1 LSNNVSRVFSF
12 FVCAGLALAQP
23 APGTITGTI
32 YDGQTGRPI
41 VGVQVAVD
49 GQMDPRYVTD
59 SDGRYTIAV
68 APGPHSLRFTAEGY
82 LPVEIREVVVESGRP
97 VEASTLMSSERV
109 VTSIDVVEKLDAAQS
124 TAEAMLLERKL
135 SVVVSDSVSRQE
147 LSEGAAGTAAGALEK
162 VTGVSVVGDGFVYVR
177 GLGERYSATQLN
189 GAIIPTTEPEK
200 RVVPLDL
207 FPTGMI
213 ESIKVAKTYSAD
225 LPAEF
230 SGGLVQMQT
239 MEFPSRHTF
248 NVGIKGGFN
257 TVTTFDRFLT
267 YPGSAADFWG
277 FGSGARA
284 LPAAIGNNRRL
295 IQGVFPADQLQ
306 VFGRS
311 FANIWEPT
319 EVARQR
325 PAADWSA
332 SGGTSFGKFGLVGG
346 LTFSNRPQLRREFQ
360 RYLRMAGAQPIIFGE
375 YPDFREYTEDA
386 RLGGVI
392 NLSYRVNPNNKLI
405 YRNTW
410 THDTEKSARE
420 FQGLD
425 GGTGS
430 VINAQRL
437 RYVERQVLSQ
447 SAEGEHVLPSLRNS
461 VFRWQFNFSNSR
473 RNEPDLRE
481 VIRNVEDDGR
491 LAFAA
496 LGSSG
501 LRFFTDLKD
510 RIYDPQAD
518 YSIPFYKGSV
528 AALVKIGFRGTFR
541 RRDFNARRFRFIPQ
555 QLSTLNLY
563 LPSNAL
569 FAPEN
574 IRPSGF
580 QIAEFTRNSDVY
592 EASMDVYAGY
602 AMVDLTLG
610 AKWRVSGGLRIEDG
624 RQDVLTIDNQ
634 IPGAVPVL
642 ARLQNRD
649 PVPALNVIYSLD
661 SKQNIR
667 VSISRTLSR
676 PDFRE
681 LSPFDFNN
689 VLGGFITVGNPNLR
703 RASIMNYDVR
713 WEMFPGGNQLVAAS
727 AFVKTFKD
735 PVEQTILASNDLR
748 QSFINAKGA
757 KNYGFELEYRHNLGD
772 FHSRLRE
779 FAITSNLT
787 FVDSNI
793 EIREQDL
800 GFLTSRNRP
809 LLGQSRWIYNGTLQW
824 ARPQWF
830 STASLAANYVG
841 SRITDV
847 GTFGLPDIQQGP
859 NTMLDFVYQYN
870 VSERSKWSY
879 RFEAENLLN
888 NNFHWTQ
895 GSFLQRQYRLGRT
908 FQIGVS
914 YSFF

>member
-1 LSNNVSRVFSF
+1 MSNKFQRAIALICF
-12 FVCAGLALAQP
+12 AGLTYAQP
-23 APGTITGTI
+23 APGTITGII

-41 VGVQVAVD
+41 LGVLVSVD
-49 GQMDPRYVTD
+49 GQIDARNVTD
-59 SDGRYTIAV
+59 SDGRFTVSA
-68 APGPHSLRFTAEGY
+68 APGPHSVRFTAEGY
-82 LPVEIREVVVESGRP
+82 LPVDIREVVVESGRP
-97 VEASTLMSSERV
+97 VEASTLMSSERL

-124 TAEAMLLERKL
+124 TAEAALMERKL
-135 SVVVSDSVSRQE
+135 SIVVSDSVSRQE
-147 LSEGAAGTAAGALEK
+147 LSEAAAGDAAGVLEK

-213 ESIKVAKTYSAD
+213 ESIKVAKTYSAE

-230 SGGLVQMQT
+230 SGGLVQLQT
-239 MEFPSRHTF
+239 MEFPSRHML

-257 TVTTFDRFLT
+257 SVTTFDPFLT
-267 YPGSAADFWG
+267 YPGSSRDFWG
-277 FGSGARA
+277 FGSGPRG
-284 LPAAIGNNRRL
+284 LPSAIGDNRRL
-295 IQGVFPADQLQ
+295 IQGVYSPQELQ
-306 VFGRS
+306 TFGRS
-311 FANIWEPT
+311 FTNIWEPT
-319 EVARQR
+319 EIGRQR
-325 PAADWSA
+325 PALDWST

-346 LTFSNRPQLRREFQ
+346 LSFSNRPQYRKEFQ
-360 RYLRMAGAQPIIFGE
+360 RYLRIAGTTPIIFGE
-375 YPDFREYTEDA
+375 YPDFREYTEDS

-392 NLSYRVNPNNKLI
+392 NLSYRPNQNHKLI

-430 VINAQRL
+430 IINAQRL

-447 SAEGEHVLPSLRNS
+447 GAEGEHALSSLHNS
-461 VFRWQFNFSNSR
+461 VLRWQFTVSDSS

-481 VIRNVEDDGR
+481 VIRNVEDDGTKV
-491 LAFAA
+491 FAA

-501 LRFFTDLKD
+501 LRFFTDMKD
-510 RIYDPQAD
+510 RIYDPQID

-528 AALVKIGFRGTFR
+528 AALVKVGFRGTFR
-541 RRDFNARRFRFIPQ
+541 NRDFSARRFRFIPQ
-555 QLSTLNLY
+555 QLSTLNLF

-569 FAPEN
+569 FAPDN
-574 IRPSGF
+574 IRPNGF
-580 QIAEFTRNSDVY
+580 QITEFTRNSDVY
-592 EASMDVYAGY
+592 DASMDVYAGY
-602 AMVDLTLG
+602 VMVDLTLG
-610 AKWRVSGGLRIEDG
+610 AKWRISGGLRVEDAN
-624 RQDVLTIDNQ
+624 QKVLTIDNQ
-634 IPGAVPVL
+634 VPGAVPIL
-642 ARLQNRD
+642 ANLQNRD
-649 PVPALNVIYSLD
+649 PVPALNVIYSLN

-667 VSISRTLSR
+667 ASVSRTLSR

-689 VLGGFITVGNPNLR
+689 VLGGFITVGNPNLK

-713 WEMFPGGNQLVAAS
+713 WEMYPGGNQLIAAS
-727 AFVKTFKD
+727 VFVKTFKD

-748 QSFINAKGA
+748 QSFINAQGA
-757 KNYGFELEYRHNLGD
+757 KNYGFELEYRQNLAGI
-772 FHSRLRE
+772 HGKMRE
-779 FAITSNLT
+779 FAISSNLT

-830 STASLAANYVG
+830 STASLAANFVG
-841 SRITDV
+841 QRITDV
-847 GTFGLPDIQQGP
+847 GTFGLPDIQQGA

-870 VSERSKWSY
+870 MAERSKWSY

-908 FQIGVS
+908 YQIGVS